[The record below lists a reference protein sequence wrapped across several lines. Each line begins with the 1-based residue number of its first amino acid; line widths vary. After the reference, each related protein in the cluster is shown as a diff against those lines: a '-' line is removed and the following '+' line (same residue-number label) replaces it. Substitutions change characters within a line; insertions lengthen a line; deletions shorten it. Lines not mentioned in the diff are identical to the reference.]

1 MNAAALIA
9 LCVTLSGPSV
19 PKLDDVPEV
28 EEPETPTPES
38 STPASIPES
47 GTRVGVLPLV
57 IAGGVSPE
65 IGDSRE
71 RLSAE
76 VHETLTDARY
86 DTVLLAADDA
96 GSADTPYCGDAV
108 CWQRFAREHDVTHF
122 LVMVVRF
129 EDPDYII
136 DARLVD
142 GRNGTDA
149 GSQSKTCDLCGL
161 TEVRRQVRDVAS
173 AMRREVEATL
183 VLPPSLFVGSSPRGA
198 SVYLD
203 NERVGLTPVELQPVA
218 GAHRIR
224 IEHPDYVSE
233 KVDVDLVDGV
243 RREVNIS
250 LRRRPRPVGPIDDG
264 PPTEGATTMLA
275 LGASAIGI
283 GVGAIAGGAALIL
296 IHGDPIERDCVGSN
310 VDALGRCRFLHDTR
324 AGGFALTGIGAA
336 LVGGGVVVTV
346 LGARRRK
353 AARVKAGVSANGITL
368 SGRF

>member
-1 MNAAALIA
+1 MNASSVAVALGIA
-9 LCVTLSGPSV
+9 LAGPPV
-19 PKLDDVPEV
+19 PKLDATAAELDEQPVGA
-28 EEPETPTPES
+28 
-38 STPASIPES
+38 PAPGDDG

-71 RLSAE
+71 RLSSE
-76 VHETLTDARY
+76 VHQTLTDARY

-96 GSADTPYCGDAV
+96 GNAETPYCGDAV

-129 EDPDYII
+129 EDPDYIV

-142 GRNGTDA
+142 GRNGRDA

-173 AMRREVEATL
+173 TMRREVEATL

-198 SVYLD
+198 VVYLD
-203 NERVGLTPVELQPVA
+203 NERVGFTPVELQPVA
-218 GAHRIR
+218 GTHRIR
-224 IEHPDYVSE
+224 LEHPDYVSE
-233 KVDVDLVDGV
+233 KVDVDLVVGV
-243 RREVNIS
+243 RREVNMS
-250 LRRRPRPVGPIDDG
+250 LRRRPQPAGPVADG
-264 PPTEGATTMLA
+264 PPTEGATAMLA
-275 LGASAIGI
+275 LGGSAIGV
-283 GVGAIAGGAALIL
+283 GAGAIAGGAALIL

-310 VDALGRCRFLHDTR
+310 LDAMGRCRFLHDTR

-336 LVGGGVVVTV
+336 LVGAGVLVTV
-346 LGARRRK
+346 LGTRRRK
-353 AARVKAGVSANGITL
+353 AARVNAGVSANGITL

>member
-9 LCVTLSGPSV
+9 ASITLGGQSV
-19 PKLDDVPEV
+19 PKLDDTGSKPEAP
-28 EEPETPTPES
+28 ESEPEPN
-38 STPASIPES
+38 ASAPISQS

-96 GSADTPYCGDAV
+96 GNAETPYCGDAV

-129 EDPDYII
+129 DDPDYVI

-142 GRNGTDA
+142 GRVGTDA
-149 GSQSKTCDLCGL
+149 GTQSKTCDLCGL
-161 TEVRRQVRDVAS
+161 TEVRQQVRDVAS

-264 PPTEGATTMLA
+264 PPTEGGTTMLA
-275 LGASAIGI
+275 LGVSAIGI

-296 IHGDPIERDCVGSN
+296 IHGDPIERDCVGTN
-310 VDALGRCRFLHDTR
+310 VDPLGRCRFLHDTR